1 MSYSKRTVRRSQII
15 SIFGVGST
23 YIFKNTKSKKLD
35 LDSLML
41 AGLEEWERIFINSII
56 PLEWKITEP
65 RLQKRLKKDFFLE
78 PPDFRDRTRDEEL
91 RLKSLPYIRFPRW
104 HHCHACGWMKKV
116 GPFVES
122 EKCSPLITSDGNLL
136 HKRKFMN
143 CNNKKDFQK
152 NYLSPMR
159 FMVVCENG
167 HVDDFPFI
175 EWVHRKNKY
184 IKGKCEL
191 KFFEGKGGGNSL
203 MNLRAECVNCDEG
216 YSLAEAFSRKDED
229 SNPFS
234 KLKMKKGC
242 SGLKPWLGP
251 LQQDSG
257 CKKIPKVVLK
267 SASNVYYPV
276 VVSSIFVPLD
286 VEISEKEIINV
297 VDQKDLWKL
306 IVQNISDE
314 TYLENMAD
322 VIISG
327 KNFKKEVVIQVIKKH
342 YKKISNLQ
350 NETPDEEEPYKYQE
364 YSYILDEKNL
374 NKKNSELKMR
384 KIPLNEY
391 KDLKKYFSNILL
403 VDSLI
408 ETKVQKGFTRVLP
421 YDPNKQDS
429 VQELS
434 QDPNKIRWLPG
445 TIVKGEGIFLNFDKK
460 QLALWENQFNFEY
473 IDQILINLKKRD
485 SDMNKTIRRINRKY
499 FLIHTFSHLL
509 INQLSYSC
517 GYGSSALRERIYCNT
532 EDYPDN
538 EMNGVLIYTAS
549 GDSEGSLG
557 GLVREGEPKNLINL
571 INKALIKAGTC
582 SYDPV
587 CLSHKLQGL
596 NSTNAS
602 ACHACTFLPET
613 SCEESNQLLDRT
625 TIIGDIGDKQNI
637 LKGYFQ
643 DLINNN

>member
-1 MSYSKRTVRRSQII
+1 MAYTKRAIRRSQII
-15 SIFGVGST
+15 STFGVGST
-23 YIFKNTKSKKLD
+23 YVFKNLKSRKLD

-41 AGLEEWERIFINSII
+41 AGLDEWENIFTNSII
-56 PLEWKITEP
+56 PKEWKINEP
-65 RLQKRLKKDFFLE
+65 RLQKRLRKDFFLE
-78 PPDFRDRTRDEEL
+78 PPDFREKIKDDE
-91 RLKSLPYIRFPRW
+91 LKNKTLPYLRFPRW
-104 HHCHACGWMKKV
+104 HHCYTCGWMKKV
-116 GPFVES
+116 GSFQDS
-122 EKCSPLITSDGNLL
+122 EKCSPLTTNDGNLI
-136 HKRKFMN
+136 HKTKFKN
-143 CNNKKDFQK
+143 CANKKDWQK
-152 NYLSPMR
+152 NYLSAIR

-175 EWVHRKNKY
+175 EWVHRKNNY

-203 MNLRAECVNCDEG
+203 MNLRVECVNCNEG

-234 KLKMKKGC
+234 KLKNKRGC

-251 LQQDSG
+251 QQQDSG
-257 CKKIPKVVLK
+257 CKKNPKVVLK

-276 VVSSIFVPLD
+276 IVSSIFVPLD
-286 VEISEKEIINV
+286 VQVFEKDIIDII
-297 VDQKDLWKL
+297 DQKDLWKL
-306 IVQNISDE
+306 ITQNISDNKFLE
-314 TYLENMAD
+314 TMAD
-322 VIISG
+322 VIMLG
-327 KNFKKEVVIQVIKKH
+327 KSFKKDVVIQTIKNH
-342 YKKISNLQ
+342 FEKISNLQ
-350 NETPDEEEPYKYQE
+350 KETPDEEEPYKYQE

-374 NKKNSELKMR
+374 NKENSELKIR
-384 KIPLNEY
+384 KIPIEKYGNLN
-391 KDLKKYFSNILL
+391 KYFSNILL
-403 VDSLI
+403 IDSLV
-408 ETKVQKGFTRVLP
+408 ETKVQKGFTRVQP
-421 YDPNKQDS
+421 YDPNKKDCI
-429 VQELS
+429 QELS

-445 TIVKGEGIFLNFDKK
+445 TTVKGEGIFLNFDKK
-460 QLALWENQFNFEY
+460 QLELWGNQFNFKY
-473 IDQILINLKKRD
+473 IDKILMNLQKRD
-485 SDMNKTIRRINRKY
+485 RDMNKTIRHINRKY

-532 EDYPDN
+532 QDFPDN

-557 GLVREGEPKNLINL
+557 GLVREGEPNNLVNL
-571 INKALIKAGTC
+571 INKALKKANVC

-602 ACHACTFLPET
+602 ACHACSFLPET

-643 DLINNN
+643 DLIED